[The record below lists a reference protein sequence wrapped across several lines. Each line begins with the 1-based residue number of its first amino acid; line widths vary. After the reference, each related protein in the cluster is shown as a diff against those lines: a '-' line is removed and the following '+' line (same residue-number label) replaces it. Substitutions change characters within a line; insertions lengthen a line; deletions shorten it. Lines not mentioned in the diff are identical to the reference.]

1 MESQLLGN
9 ELADTIVTLCRT
21 SLGDHLRSVTYFTH
35 DDYEQL
41 YLREDLAQDAD
52 LTTFIGNEWYG
63 FKVTEGSY
71 AETELGQYKYT
82 IRAFENGYLVR
93 YTTDHDGVFLTSDG
107 LTTRRFDEVT
117 AALRE
122 TLTERG

>member
-1 MESQLLGN
+1 MASQLLGD
-9 ELADTIVTLCRT
+9 EVADTIVRLCRT
-21 SLGDHLRSVTYFTH
+21 GLGDHLRSVTYFTR

-41 YLREDLAQDAD
+41 YLRDDLEQDAD

-63 FKVTEGSY
+63 FQVTEGSY
-71 AETELGQYKYT
+71 ADTELGRYKYT
-82 IRAFENGYLVR
+82 IRVFENGYLVR
-93 YTTDHDGVFLTSDG
+93 YTTEHDGVFLTSDG

-122 TLTERG
+122 VLTER

>member
-1 MESQLLGN
+1 MASQLLDDGTA
-9 ELADTIVTLCRT
+9 ETIVRLCRT
-21 SLGDHLRSVTYFTH
+21 TVGDHLRSATYFTR

-41 YLREDLAQDAD
+41 YLRDDLEQNAD
-52 LTTFIGNEWYG
+52 LMAFIGNEWYG
-63 FKVTEGSY
+63 FTTTEESY
-71 AETELGQYKYT
+71 KDSELGEYKYT

-93 YTTDHDGVFLTSDG
+93 FTTDHDGIFLTSDG

-122 TLTERG
+122 VLTER